1 MKQTLNPIILLDK
14 KLNHLLLEISFLCQ
28 LKNYEELNFFTKEL
42 KEKVDVG
49 TSYFWSTIEAEWTGP
64 MA

>member
-1 MKQTLNPIILLDK
+1 MKQTLNPIILLYQK
-14 KLNHLLLEISFLCQ
+14 MKPFIMRNQFFMSN
-28 LKNYEELNFFTKEL
+28 KNYEELNFFTKEL

>member
-1 MKQTLNPIILLDK
+1 MSIK
-14 KLNHLLLEISFLCQ
+14 KLWRI
-28 LKNYEELNFFTKEL
+28 KFFTKEL